1 MMGRMRSLMTT
12 RLLAVLAFLSALGS
26 AVSAQLASRPVEDWV
41 KVLESP
47 ERIAGLKIDDV
58 IGHLKLTPGNVIADL
73 GAGSGPFEV
82 PFAKAVGPTGK
93 VYAVDI
99 DRNFFPLI
107 ESKTKAAGV
116 TNVITVL
123 GGFADPQLPTSD
135 VDVAFLH
142 DVVHHIDDRAAYLK
156 NVSKYLKP
164 TARVA
169 IIEFNP
175 EHSPHKDQPALQVS
189 REQAAAWLAAVGFKP
204 VTDIKLFADKWFVV
218 YEKS

>member
-1 MMGRMRSLMTT
+1 MWRMRIT
-12 RLLAVLAFLSALGS
+12 LLAAVAFVAALGS
-26 AVSAQLASRPVEDWV
+26 APSAQLASRPVEDWV

-47 ERIAGLKIDDV
+47 ERLAGLKIDDV
-58 IGHLKLTPGNVIADL
+58 IANLKLAPGNVIADL
-73 GAGSGPFEV
+73 GAGTGPFEV
-82 PFAKAVGPTGK
+82 PFAKAVGSTGK

-99 DRNFFPLI
+99 DRNFFPHI

-116 TNVITVL
+116 TNVVTVL

-156 NVSKYLKP
+156 NVSKYLKG
-164 TARVA
+164 TARIA

-175 EHSPHKDQPALQVS
+175 EQSPHKDQPALQVS
-189 REQAAAWLAAVGFKP
+189 RAQAAAWLAAVGFKP
-204 VTDIKLFADKWFVV
+204 IADIQLFTDKWFVV
-218 YEKS
+218 YGKS